1 MMSRGN
7 VMRAA
12 MAVLLVASFWFGQ
25 ASPVIGQAGPRYRVA
40 ARTSPAASAISTA
53 AQNGKYLFVFFWKEN
68 DRQTQSM
75 YGVFK
80 SAAAKIAESATAIS
94 VNTNDA
100 REKPI
105 VDRFGVS
112 RAPMPLVLALAPNG
126 AVTKGFPVRFTE
138 EQLLHD
144 AFVSSGTAK
153 CLKALQARKLVLLC
167 VQNQQTQFS
176 QAAMQGVMGFKSKA
190 RLGSAT
196 EIVMVDPS
204 DTGEAS
210 FLQSL
215 EVDPR
220 TPDAVTVLLAPP
232 GRPVATFVGAV
243 TVDDIVT
250 KVAASQSSGCCPGG
264 QCGPGGGGSSGCCP
278 GGQCGP
284 R

>member
-12 MAVLLVASFWFGQ
+12 VAVLLVASFWFGQ
-25 ASPVIGQAGPRYRVA
+25 ASPAIGQAGPRYQVA
-40 ARTSPAASAISTA
+40 ARTSPAATAMSTA
-53 AQNGKYLFVFFWKEN
+53 ARDGKYLFVFFWKEN

-80 SAAAKIAESATAIS
+80 SAAAKMAKSAAAIS

-100 REKPI
+100 REKPV

-138 EQLLHD
+138 EQLLRD
-144 AFVSSGTAK
+144 AFVSPGTAK
-153 CLKALQARKLVLLC
+153 CLKALQGRKLVLLC

-176 QAAMQGVMGFKSKA
+176 QAARQGVMGFKSDA
-190 RLGSAT
+190 RYSGAA
-196 EIVMVDPS
+196 EIVTVDPS

-220 TPDAVTVLLAPP
+220 TASAVTVLLAPP

-243 TVDDIVT
+243 TADDIRA
-250 KVAASQSSGCCPGG
+250 KLAASQSSSGCCPGG
-264 QCGPGGGGSSGCCP
+264 QCGPGGCSP
-278 GGQCGP
+278 G

>member
-1 MMSRGN
+1 MISRGN

-12 MAVLLVASFWFGQ
+12 VAVLVLASVWLGRTG
-25 ASPVIGQAGPRYRVA
+25 PLIGQTGPEHRVA
-40 ARTSPAASAISTA
+40 AKTSPATSALNTA
-53 AQNGKYLFVFFWKEN
+53 ARNGKYLFVFFWKEN
-68 DRQTQSM
+68 DRQTQTM

-80 SAAAKIAESATAIS
+80 SAAPKIAESATAIS

-144 AFVSSGTAK
+144 AFVSPGTAK
-153 CLKALQARKLVLLC
+153 CLKALQDRKLVLLC
-167 VQNQQTQFS
+167 VQNQGTQFS

-190 RLGSAT
+190 QLGSAT

-204 DTGEAS
+204 DANEAS

-220 TPDAVTVLLAPP
+220 TANAVTVLLAPP
-232 GRPVATFVGAV
+232 GRPVAKFVGPV
-243 TVDDIVT
+243 NTDDIVA
-250 KVAASQSSGCCPGG
+250 KVTASQSACGPGGCCPGG
-264 QCGPGGGGSSGCCP
+264 QCGP
-278 GGQCGP
+278 QK
-284 R
+284 